1 VSFNGSTSSDP
12 DGMIAKYEWDLD
24 GNGTYETDTGTTATT
39 TKSYATAGTVNVGLR
54 VTDNRGATTT
64 VTHAL
69 TVNGAPTASF
79 TVSPNPAQTRGT
91 VSFNGSASSVTG
103 GTITKYEWDLDGN
116 GTYETV
122 TNATATTTKVYDT
135 ESTITVGLRVTASNG
150 LTGTTT
156 RSLTIQSLYAQAVRT
171 TAGLRAYWRLA
182 ETTGTNANDETGNN
196 LDGTYENT
204 PTLGTAG
211 LLIGDSNK
219 AVDLTRSSSERIT
232 VADNTLL
239 DPTNL
244 TLEAWVRPDS
254 SLSFGQ
260 VRTIFAKSNSNGNDF
275 SYSLDY
281 RRSGLTT
288 NQLVFSVTTSSNTDY
303 TVTQTLTSGTK
314 YYIAATYNGST
325 MRIYV
330 NGVEV
335 GSGQSKTGSLRNSAQ
350 PLRIGAFWTQD
361 YWDGAIDEA
370 AVYGTAVPAATL
382 LAHYNNGK

>member
-1 VSFNGSTSSDP
+1 
-12 DGMIAKYEWDLD
+12 
-24 GNGTYETDTGTTATT
+24 
-39 TKSYATAGTVNVGLR
+39 
-54 VTDNRGATTT
+54 
-64 VTHAL
+64 
-69 TVNGAPTASF
+69 
-79 TVSPNPAQTRGT
+79 
-91 VSFNGSASSVTG
+91 VSFNGSASSVVG

-156 RSLTIQSLYAQAVRT
+156 RSLPIQSLYAQAVRT

-182 ETTGTNANDETGNN
+182 ETSGTNANDETANN
-196 LDGTYENT
+196 LDGVYENT

-211 LLIGDSNK
+211 LLVGDSNK
-219 AVDLTRSSSERIT
+219 AVDLASSQSERVT

-260 VRTIFAKSNSNGNDF
+260 TRTIFAKTNSNGNDF

-281 RRSGLTT
+281 RRSGFTT
-288 NQLVFSVTTSSNTDY
+288 NQLAFSVTTTSNTTY

-314 YYIAATYNGST
+314 YYVAATYNGST
-325 MRIYV
+325 LRIYV

-335 GSGQSKTGSLRNSAQ
+335 GSGQAKTGNLRNSAQ
-350 PLRIGAFWTQD
+350 PLRIGSFWTSD
-361 YWDGAIDEA
+361 FWDGAIDKA
-370 AVYGTAVPAATL
+370 AVYSTALPAATL

>member
-1 VSFNGSTSSDP
+1 VTN
-12 DGMIAKYEWDLD
+12 
-24 GNGTYETDTGTTATT
+24 TTPTT
-39 TKSYATAGTVNVGLR
+39 TKSYTTAGTVNVGLR
-54 VTDNRGATTT
+54 VTDNNGATAT

-91 VSFNGSASSVTG
+91 VTFNGSASSVSG

-116 GTYETV
+116 GSYETN

-150 LTGTTT
+150 LTATTT

-182 ETTGTNANDETGNN
+182 ETTGTTANDETTNN

-204 PTLGTAG
+204 PTLGAAG
-211 LLIGDSNK
+211 LLAGDSNR
-219 AVDLTRSSSERIT
+219 AVDLVRSSSERIT

-260 VRTIFAKSNSNGNDF
+260 VRTIFAKSNSNANDF

-281 RRSGLTT
+281 RRSGFTT
-288 NQLVFSVTTSSNTDY
+288 NQLVFSVTTTSNTDY
-303 TVTQTLTSGTK
+303 TVTQTLNSGTK
-314 YYIAATYNGST
+314 YHIAATYNGST

-330 NGVEV
+330 NGVQV
-335 GSGQSKTGSLRNSAQ
+335 GSGQSKTGNLRNSAQ
-350 PLRIGAFWTQD
+350 PLRIGAFWSSD

-370 AVYGTAVPAATL
+370 AVYSTALSAAQIQS
-382 LAHYNNGK
+382 HYTNGA